1 MLLNIQLTKRVFMK
15 KLLLTLLLATIST
28 SAFAEWT
35 LVAESI
41 DGDKFY
47 IDPATIKRDEKYVTV
62 TQMANYAILQTA
74 SNKNWKSDISEIR
87 FNCNNT
93 NSLVMT
99 VKLYAENNSNGE
111 LVASYKGGNENDSQ
125 LIASDTNAALI
136 FDYVCHTNIY

>member
-1 MLLNIQLTKRVFMK
+1 MELSMN
-15 KLLLTLLLATIST
+15 KLFVSLLLATIT
-28 SAFAEWT
+28 NSAFAEWT

-47 IDPATIKRDEKYVTV
+47 IEPVTIKHDEKYVTV
-62 TQMANYAILQTA
+62 TQMANYSSLQSA

-87 FNCNNT
+87 FDCNNT

-99 VKLYAENNSNGE
+99 VKLYAESNANGE
-111 LVASYKGGNENDSQ
+111 LVASYKGGNDHDSQ